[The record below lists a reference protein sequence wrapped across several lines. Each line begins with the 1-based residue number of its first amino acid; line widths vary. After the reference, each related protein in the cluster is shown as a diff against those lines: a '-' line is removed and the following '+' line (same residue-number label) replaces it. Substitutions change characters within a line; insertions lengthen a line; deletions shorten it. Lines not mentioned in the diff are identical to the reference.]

1 VNTDELEHAVYAA
14 EQKVLKIQTKLH
26 RWAGDDPHRR
36 FDDLFNLV
44 TDPAFLLVAW
54 YRVRGNKGA
63 RTAGVD
69 GRTALSIEAGQ
80 GVEEFLD
87 ELRTSLKDRRF
98 TPLPVRERMIPK
110 ASGKLRRLGIATI
123 RDRVAQASLKLVLE
137 PIFEADFL
145 PCSYG
150 FRPKRRAH
158 DAVAEVRLL
167 TSKSYDWIVEGDIQ
181 ACFDEISHPA
191 LMDRVRRRVGDK
203 RVLALVKAFCKAG
216 ILGEDRVMRNN
227 SAGTPQGSILSPL
240 LSNVALSV
248 LDEHIAQSP
257 GGPGASRNERAKRRR
272 RGLPNYRLI
281 RYADDWCLVVFGTK
295 AHADDLRK
303 EIEKVLSTMGLRLS
317 QGKTLITHIDEGL
330 DFLGWR
336 IQRRRK
342 RGTNR
347 HYVYTYPAK
356 KALVAVTAKVKTLC
370 RQVGTNQPLD
380 ALLGRLNPA
389 LRGWC
394 AYFRPGVSAATFS
407 YLSHYVWRRVWNWLH
422 GKHPRATWKQIRR
435 RYCHVGGSW
444 PASEDRELFQPREGR
459 HHPLPLPG
467 RSHPHSLAGQ
477 GRGQPAAPCGTCGEP
492 GALKGARRVRE
503 AARGNGPVERPEP
516 RLGPTSPGSP
526 AGNAPHRR
534 LRGREAGGADQR
546 TGARRVER
554 QTAQHRV
561 LVKSGGSDAD
571 TRTVGQQHPSQHRRR
586 ARLGP
591 PSRGRKLSGW
601 PAYDSLVSCR

>member
-1 VNTDELEHAVYAA
+1 MNTDELEHAVYAA

-54 YRVRGNKGA
+54 CRVRGNKGA

-87 ELRTSLKDRRF
+87 ELRTSLKDRSF

-123 RDRVAQASLKLVLE
+123 RDRVTQASLKLVLE

-257 GGPGASRNERAKRRR
+257 KGPGASRNERAKRRR

-444 PASEDRELFQPREGR
+444 PASKDRELFNPEKVGTTRYRYRGAAIPTPWPDRDEDNPQP
-459 HHPLPLPG
+459 
-467 RSHPHSLAGQ
+467 LAGLV
-477 GRGQPAAPCGTCGEP
+477 ES
-492 GALKGARRVRE
+492 
-503 AARGNGPVERPEP
+503 PV
-516 RLGPTSPGSP
+516 
-526 AGNAPHRR
+526 H
-534 LRGREAGGADQR
+534 
-546 TGARRVER
+546 
-554 QTAQHRV
+554 
-561 LVKSGGSDAD
+561 
-571 TRTVGQQHPSQHRRR
+571 
-586 ARLGP
+586 
-591 PSRGRKLSGW
+591 
-601 PAYDSLVSCR
+601 